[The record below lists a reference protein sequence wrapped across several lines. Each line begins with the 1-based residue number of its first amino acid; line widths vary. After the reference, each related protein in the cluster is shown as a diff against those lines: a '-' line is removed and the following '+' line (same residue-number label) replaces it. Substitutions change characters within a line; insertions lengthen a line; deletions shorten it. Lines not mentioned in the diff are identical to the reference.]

1 MAKITATLRPGARA
15 MADPQHLEI
24 INQGKEAFHA
34 WRKANEQRTLQLDG
48 LSTELRGRDF
58 TGWVLSQVDF
68 SGSDLSG
75 ASFDGASVTNSTFR
89 DAKLTRV
96 KFGSVTLTACDLSG
110 ADFTEAVCRGGEWRQ
125 LKGLHRA
132 TGLET
137 MNVAAD
143 PRYLDGSERPWLDR
157 WCDWEQLRT
166 FGRMPLFG
174 LSYSVLILIP
184 SYLYLLA
191 WYNHQVDR
199 LHSLNTPGDLAIL
212 QQLHKLPMPSR
223 SLILL
228 ISTLMLALAST
239 LYTLFCPSRI
249 REFTKD
255 VWCDQLNRSLLNY
268 WPLAWQSR
276 TLRAICGFCYTVG
289 GLGALFVLIEK
300 LADAA
305 RYIWE
310 YNDGV
315 M

>member
-1 MAKITATLRPGARA
+1 
-15 MADPQHLEI
+15 MADPTHLEI
-24 INQGKEAFHA
+24 INQGKEAYHT
-34 WRKANEQRTLQLDG
+34 WRKTNEHSTLQLDG

-58 TGWVLSQVDF
+58 SGWELIQVDF
-68 SGSDLSG
+68 SGSDLTG
-75 ASFDGASVTNSTFR
+75 ANFEGSSISHSTFTN
-89 DAKLTRV
+89 AKLTRAKLNTV
-96 KFGSVTLTACDLSG
+96 KLTDCDVSG
-110 ADFTEAVCRGGEWRQ
+110 ADFTEASCTNGEWRQ

-143 PRYLDGSERPWLDR
+143 PLYLNGAKRPWLDR

-184 SYLYLLA
+184 SYMYLLA

-239 LYTLFCPSRI
+239 IYTLFCPSRI

-255 VWCDQLNRSLLNY
+255 VWCDQLNRSLLHY
-268 WPLAWQSR
+268 WPIAWQNR
-276 TLRAICGFCYTVG
+276 TLRVICGFCYTVG